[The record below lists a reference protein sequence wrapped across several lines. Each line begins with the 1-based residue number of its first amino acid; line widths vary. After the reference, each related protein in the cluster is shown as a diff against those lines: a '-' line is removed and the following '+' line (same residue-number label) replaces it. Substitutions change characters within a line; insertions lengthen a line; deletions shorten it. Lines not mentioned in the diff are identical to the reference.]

1 MNQQNPEGSRG
12 CSGAIHKSTPETVPK
27 KRKSGRKGKKKKKKE
42 DEARSLAC
50 GGEETIQFLNDLH
63 KFPRMSVQKAR
74 LPPGSFSLILD

>member
-1 MNQQNPEGSRG
+1 MLWGYPQ
-12 CSGAIHKSTPETVPK
+12 IHTRNSTQK
-27 KRKSGRKGKKKKKKE
+27 KEVWKKGKEKKKE